1 MLTSQLMNENR
12 ALKSQV
18 DDYKQKCARL
28 ERDYDGVSVSLQR
41 SQVDCRQKEQEL
53 ANMQQL
59 VR

>member
-18 DDYKQKCARL
+18 DDYKQKYARL
-28 ERDYDGVSVSLQR
+28 ERDYDGVSVALQR

>member
-12 ALKSQV
+12 ALKSHV
-18 DDYKQKCARL
+18 DDYKQKCARF
-28 ERDYDGVSVSLQR
+28 ERDYDGVSVALQR